1 MADRARLIAAKA
13 LIRVSSGGFSNIVL
27 DSQLE
32 EAKDL
37 DKRDKAFASALF
49 YGVLERRITIDILI
63 KRYSSTPLE
72 KLSPEVIE
80 VLRMGFYQLLY
91 MRSVPDN
98 AAVNESVELIKEL
111 DCAKASGFIN
121 GILRAFIRNGK
132 NADFSRLS
140 GIERLSAEYSA
151 PLWLCKKWCL
161 EFGPQRTQKA
171 LRACLGA
178 PPIYA
183 RANTVK
189 LSAKELCEA
198 LAEEGAAAHPLEE
211 IFGGIVTELAA
222 PQNTK
227 AYRQGLF
234 HVQDISSQLCA
245 AAVGA
250 KPGEWVLD
258 VCAAPGGKTFTLAEI
273 MENRG
278 EIVACDLH
286 AKRAGLV
293 KAGGARLG
301 LDIITAKQNDATVFS
316 EEMGKFD
323 RVLCDVPCSG
333 LGVIRRKPEIRF
345 KNPGD
350 LASLPKIQYRIA
362 ATSAKYLR
370 DGGTLIYSTCTLSK
384 AENENVVKLLLER
397 DGLFPEKLPE
407 ELQKYSEDG
416 FSVTLLPG
424 EINSDGF
431 YFARL
436 RKGKGND

>member
-1 MADRARLIAAKA
+1 MADKARLLAAKA
-13 LIRVSSGGFSNIVL
+13 LLRVSSGGFSNIVL
-27 DSQLE
+27 DSLLE
-32 EAKDL
+32 EAKL
-37 DKRDKAFASALF
+37 DQRDKAFASALF

-63 KRYSSTPLE
+63 RRYSKVPPD
-72 KLSPEVIE
+72 KLDPEAAE

-91 MRSVPDN
+91 MNSVPDN

-111 DCAKASGFIN
+111 GCPKASGFIN
-121 GILRAFIRNGK
+121 GILRAFVRNGK
-132 NADFSRLS
+132 NADFSRMP

-183 RANTVK
+183 RVNTVK
-189 LSAKELCEA
+189 ADAHAVCEA
-198 LAEEGAAAHPLEE
+198 LSTEGASAKPAE
-211 IFGGIVTELAA
+211 ILPDAIVIESAA
-222 PQNTK
+222 PQNTR
-227 AYRQGLF
+227 AYKDGLF

-245 AAVGA
+245 AALGA
-250 KPGEWVLD
+250 KAGERVLD
-258 VCAAPGGKTFTLAEI
+258 VCSAPGGKTFTVAEI

-286 AKRAGLV
+286 AKRANLV
-293 KAGGARLG
+293 KTGGARLG
-301 LDIITAKQNDATVFS
+301 LDIIAARANDATVYS
-316 EEMGKFD
+316 DDLGSFD

-345 KNPGD
+345 KKPED
-350 LASLPKIQYRIA
+350 LQSLPKIQYRIA
-362 ATSAKYLR
+362 ATSAKYLKE
-370 DGGTLIYSTCTLSK
+370 GGVLVYSTCTLSK
-384 AENENVVKLLLER
+384 DENENVVKRLMEREGLLPDR
-397 DGLFPEKLPE
+397 LPE
-407 ELQKYSEDG
+407 ELQKYSADG
-416 FSVTLLPG
+416 YSVTLLPG

-436 RKGKGND
+436 RKGKAE

>member
-1 MADRARLIAAKA
+1 MADKARLLAAKA
-13 LIRVSSGGFSNIVL
+13 LLRVSSGGFSNIVL
-27 DSQLE
+27 DSLLE
-32 EAKDL
+32 EAKL
-37 DKRDKAFASALF
+37 DQRDKAFASALF

-63 KRYSSTPLE
+63 RRYSKVPPD
-72 KLSPEVIE
+72 KLDPEAAE

-91 MRSVPDN
+91 MNSVPDN

-111 DCAKASGFIN
+111 GCPKASGFIN
-121 GILRAFIRNGK
+121 GILRAFVRNGK
-132 NADFSRLS
+132 NTDFSRMP

-183 RANTVK
+183 RVNTVK
-189 LSAKELCEA
+189 ADAHAVCEA
-198 LAEEGAAAHPLEE
+198 LSTEGASAKTTE
-211 IFGGIVTELAA
+211 ILPDAIVIESAA
-222 PQNTK
+222 PQNTR
-227 AYRQGLF
+227 AYKDGLF

-245 AAVGA
+245 AALGA
-250 KPGEWVLD
+250 RAGERVLD
-258 VCAAPGGKTFTLAEI
+258 VCSAPGGKTFTVAEI

-286 AKRAGLV
+286 AKRANLV
-293 KAGGARLG
+293 KTGGVRLG
-301 LDIITAKQNDATVFS
+301 LDIIAARANDATVYS
-316 EEMGKFD
+316 DDLGSFD

-345 KNPGD
+345 KKPED
-350 LASLPKIQYRIA
+350 LQSLPKIQYRIA
-362 ATSAKYLR
+362 ATSAKYLKE
-370 DGGTLIYSTCTLSK
+370 GGVLVYSTCTLSK
-384 AENENVVKLLLER
+384 DENENVVKRLMEREGLLSDR
-397 DGLFPEKLPE
+397 LPE
-407 ELQKYSEDG
+407 ELQKYSADG
-416 FSVTLLPG
+416 YSVTLLPG

-436 RKGKGND
+436 RKGKAE

>member
-1 MADRARLIAAKA
+1 MADKARLLAARA
-13 LIRVSSGGFSNIVL
+13 LLRVSSGGFSNIVL
-27 DSQLE
+27 DSMLE
-32 EAKDL
+32 EAKL
-37 DKRDKAFASALF
+37 DQRDRAFASALF

-63 KRYSSTPLE
+63 KKYSSTPPE
-72 KLSPEVIE
+72 KLDPEAAE
-80 VLRMGFYQLLY
+80 VLRMGFYQILY
-91 MRSVPDN
+91 MNSVPDN
-98 AAVNESVELIKEL
+98 AAVNESVELIKAL
-111 DCAKASGFIN
+111 GFPKASGFVN

-132 NADFSRLS
+132 NADFSRMP

-183 RANTVK
+183 RVNTVK
-189 LSAKELCEA
+189 TDADAVCTALC
-198 LAEEGAAAHPLEE
+198 EEGANARR
-211 IFGGIVTELAA
+211 TEALPNAVIIDSAA

-227 AYRQGLF
+227 AYKQGLF
-234 HVQDISSQLCA
+234 HVQDISSQFCA
-245 AAVGA
+245 AALGA
-250 KPGEWVLD
+250 KAEERVLD
-258 VCAAPGGKTFTLAEI
+258 ICAAPGGKTFTVAEI

-293 KAGGARLG
+293 KSGGERLG
-301 LDIITAKQNDATVFS
+301 LDIITAKANDATVYN
-316 EEMGKFD
+316 EGLGKFD

-345 KNPGD
+345 KKPED
-350 LASLPKIQYRIA
+350 MTSLPKIQYRIA
-362 ATSAKYLR
+362 ATSAKYLNE
-370 DGGTLIYSTCTLSK
+370 GGVLVYSTCTLSK
-384 AENENVVKLLLER
+384 DENENVVKQLMEREGLLPDR
-397 DGLFPEKLPE
+397 LPE
-407 ELQKYSEDG
+407 ELQKYSADG
-416 FSVTLLPG
+416 YSVTLLPG

-436 RKGKGND
+436 RKGKRE